1 MLSGASWALVAREI
15 LTAREPLGAR
25 RWRSSRASGPPGRLR
40 VSPER
45 ASQLPGTQ
53 NWSSS
58 APLDRL
64 GAQNHRNSMLQ
75 ILDPESGKTLGAVST
90 LSPSVVAEGNTG
102 NIDAAKKVGA
112 ALAALARE
120 KQIEQV
126 VFNRNGFLYH
136 GRVKA
141 LAEAAR
147 EAGLQF

>member
-1 MLSGASWALVAREI
+1 MKNSVQQEKRRKWESRRMRTNKALARAERPVVKI
-15 LTAREPLGAR
+15 F
-25 RWRSSRASGPPGRLR
+25 RSSKHIYAQIIDPVSGDTVG
-40 VSPER
+40 
-45 ASQLPGTQ
+45 G
-53 NWSSS
+53 
-58 APLDRL
+58 
-64 GAQNHRNSMLQ
+64 
-75 ILDPESGKTLGAVST
+75 VST
-90 LSPSVVAEGNTG
+90 RSRSVVSEGGTG

-120 KQIEQV
+120 KQIDRV